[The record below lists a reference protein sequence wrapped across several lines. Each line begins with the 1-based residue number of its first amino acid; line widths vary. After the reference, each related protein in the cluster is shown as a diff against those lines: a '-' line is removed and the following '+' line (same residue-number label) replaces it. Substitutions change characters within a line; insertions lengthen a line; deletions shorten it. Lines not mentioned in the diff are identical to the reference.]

1 MTALAKKVRG
11 YSKHD
16 QVAVAVE
23 KIRVNQELRD
33 YVTERDMPDYLD
45 KVLTEAFPGEHHG

>member
-11 YSKHD
+11 HSRHD

-23 KIRVNQELRD
+23 KIRINQELRD
-33 YVTERDMPDYLD
+33 YITVRDMPAHLD
-45 KVLTEAFPGEHHG
+45 KVLTEAFPGDLNV